1 MVNSPRNT
9 NNLSIAN
16 PHYNLGTWYVKCVFS
31 WKQWVLT
38 THCFFSGHR
47 ESQRAPLLLLRNV
60 EAHDHQYLHIFI
72 SFTNFY
78 LHFPAQEWRWLGR
91 RSAAPR
97 RKPQGQHGDVPGQQH
112 RRGVQQR
119 RGCKRGQFRRQQDNL
134 LYNCYIMVL
143 CVDQCDM
150 APISAHP
157 YLSLILIN
165 WLDFGSKKKV

>member
-38 THCFFSGHR
+38 THCFFQVTERVKEHLCFCCGMWRPTTIST
-47 ESQRAPLLLLRNV
+47 STFLFPLRTF
-60 EAHDHQYLHIFI
+60 IFT
-72 SFTNFY
+72 SE
-78 LHFPAQEWRWLGR
+78 PREWRWLGR

-97 RKPQGQHGDVPGQQH
+97 RKPQGQLGDVPGQQH

-119 RGCKRGQFRRQQDNL
+119 RGCKRGQVRRQQDNL

-165 WLDFGSKKKV
+165 RLDFG

>member
-1 MVNSPRNT
+1 MLNVYFLKAVGFNHP
-9 NNLSIAN
+9 L
-16 PHYNLGTWYVKCVFS
+16 L
-31 WKQWVLT
+31 
-38 THCFFSGHR
+38 FSGHR
-47 ESQRAPLLLLRNV
+47 TSQEHLCFCRGMWRPTTISTSTFLFPLRTF
-60 EAHDHQYLHIFI
+60 IFT
-72 SFTNFY
+72 SE
-78 LHFPAQEWRWLGR
+78 PREWRWLGR

-165 WLDFGSKKKV
+165 RLDFGSKKNIYICIIHRQERFSSLY